1 MRTSSSRSRRWGLVT
16 PEQWAEVLEA
26 GFHAA
31 RGKDEVLAAAL
42 YAMARKAGEIANR
55 Q

>member
-1 MRTSSSRSRRWGLVT
+1 MSA
-16 PEQWAEVLEA
+16 EQMAEILEA

-42 YAMARKAGEIANR
+42 YAMAQKAREVASR
-55 Q
+55 EP

>member
-1 MRTSSSRSRRWGLVT
+1 MT
-16 PEQWAEVLEA
+16 PEQWAEILEA

-42 YAMARKAGEIANR
+42 YAMAQKAREIAQR
-55 Q
+55 

>member
-1 MRTSSSRSRRWGLVT
+1 MPPKQL
-16 PEQWAEVLEA
+16 AEILEA

-42 YAMARKAGEIANR
+42 YAMWQKAREIAAR
-55 Q
+55 ED